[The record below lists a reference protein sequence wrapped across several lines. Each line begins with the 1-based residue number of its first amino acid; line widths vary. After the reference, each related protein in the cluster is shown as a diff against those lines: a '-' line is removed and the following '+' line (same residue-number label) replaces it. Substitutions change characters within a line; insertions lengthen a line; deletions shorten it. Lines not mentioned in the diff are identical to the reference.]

1 MSSLFN
7 ELLMTADHFLQWQN
21 DQEVSH
27 ELVGGKKFPLPAR
40 DPAFF
45 RVLVNITAAVKRH
58 LGDGELASSIRGQAV
73 VVDDHTVIQPDAM
86 VAARFAARPDPLLV
100 FELVGSEPRAADI
113 VRRSIAARRLPTI
126 REHVS
131 VDMAAR
137 SIEVRRRDDGGHWK
151 TLTFRAGEVAELVS
165 IDLRLDVAAVFKGLD
180 APDPRLSGQEFL
192 DWDADEDCKHEFI
205 DGRIV
210 SMTGATA
217 GHVTTC
223 VNLTTALNIHLL
235 NTPCRVFMADFR
247 LQGVGENHYFPDVSV
262 TCEPLTADQMKMRSP
277 LLLIE
282 VLSKSTRAKDR
293 GVKREEYLR
302 IPSLREYVLVDCVK
316 RRIDIHRRGPDGGWS
331 LHQFIADAP
340 LRLESLDLEIPAA
353 FVFANV
359 PMNS

>member
-21 DQEVSH
+21 DQEIPH

-45 RVLVNITAAVKRH
+45 RVLVNVTMAVKRH
-58 LGDGELASSIRGQAV
+58 LDESELASSIRGQGV
-73 VVDDHTVIQPDAM
+73 VVDDYTVIHPDAM
-86 VAARFAARPDPLLV
+86 VAPRFAARPAPVLV
-100 FELVGSEPRAADI
+100 FELVDGEPRAADI
-113 VRRSIAARRLPTI
+113 VRRAIAARRLPTV

-131 VDMAAR
+131 VDMVAR
-137 SIEVRRRDDGGHWK
+137 AIEVRRRDDDGHWK
-151 TLTFRAGEVAELVS
+151 TLTFREGEMAELVS
-165 IDLRLDVAAVFKGLD
+165 IDLRLDVTAAFKGLD

-210 SMTGATA
+210 SMTGAKF

-223 VNLTTALNIHLL
+223 INLSTALNLHLL
-235 NTPCRVFMADFR
+235 NTPCRVVMADFR
-247 LQGVGENHYFPDVSV
+247 LQGAGQNYYFPDVAV
-262 TCEPLTADQMKMRSP
+262 TCEPLTADHVAMQSP

-293 GVKREEYLR
+293 GVKREEYLS

-316 RRIDIHRRGPDGGWS
+316 RRIDIHRRGPDGAWS

-359 PMNS
+359 PMAA

>member
-21 DQEVSH
+21 DQEILH
-27 ELVGGKKFPLPAR
+27 DLVGGKKFPLPAR

-45 RVLVNITAAVKRH
+45 RVLVNVTMAVKRH
-58 LGDGELASSIRGQAV
+58 LGDSELASSIRGQAV
-73 VVDDHTVIQPDAM
+73 VVDDYTVIHPDAI
-86 VAARFAARPDPLLV
+86 VAARFAARPAPVLV
-100 FELVGSEPRAADI
+100 FELVGSGPRAADI
-113 VRRSIAARRLPTI
+113 VRRSVAARRLPTV

-137 SIEVRRRDDGGHWK
+137 AIEVRRRDDAGHWK
-151 TLTFRAGEVAELVS
+151 TLTFSEGEMAELAS
-165 IDLRLDVAAVFKGLD
+165 IDLRLDVAAAFKGLD

-210 SMTGATA
+210 SMTGAKF

-223 VNLTTALNIHLL
+223 INLSTALNIHLL
-235 NTPCRVFMADFR
+235 NTPCRVLMADFR
-247 LQGVGENHYFPDVSV
+247 LQGAGQNYYFPDVSV
-262 TCEPLTADQMKMRSP
+262 TCEPLTADHVAMQSP

-316 RRIDIHRRGPDGGWS
+316 RRIDIHRRGPDGAWS

-359 PMNS
+359 PMAA